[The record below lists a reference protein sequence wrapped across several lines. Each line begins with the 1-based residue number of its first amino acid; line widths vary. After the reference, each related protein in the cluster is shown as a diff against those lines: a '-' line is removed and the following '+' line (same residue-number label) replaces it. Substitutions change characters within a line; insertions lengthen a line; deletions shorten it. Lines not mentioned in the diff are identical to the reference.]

1 VSEATWP
8 RLAVVGVGNPLAG
21 DDGVGVRVVERL
33 RAVAPVGPDVFWGTL
48 EGDLLAV
55 ADWLPCASHFIFVD
69 AVAGGVPGTI
79 VFGPNEGRAWA
90 PSFHQTDLA
99 STLRVLEAMR
109 AADPFPTWEIWG
121 ITITPPEELG
131 EGLSPAVAAAADQL
145 VERLLAELSSRCGA
159 TPVAQPGRARD
170 AG

>member
-1 VSEATWP
+1 MSEARGP

-33 RAVAPVGPDVFWGTL
+33 RALAPPGPDVFWGTL

-79 VFGPNEGRAWA
+79 VVGPSEGRAWA

-99 STLRVLEAMR
+99 STLRVLEAMG
-109 AADPFPTWEIWG
+109 AASPFPTWEIWG

-131 EGLSPAVAAAADQL
+131 EGLSPAVAAAADQM
-145 VERLLAELSSRCGA
+145 VERLLAELSSRREASSAARA
-159 TPVAQPGRARD
+159 TG
-170 AG
+170 

>member
-1 VSEATWP
+1 M
-8 RLAVVGVGNPLAG
+8 VGVGNPLAG

-33 RAVAPVGPDVFWGTL
+33 QALLPNSPEVLWGTL
-48 EGDLLAV
+48 QGDLLAV
-55 ADWLPCASHFIFVD
+55 ADWLACAPHFLFVD
-69 AVAGGVPGTI
+69 ALAGGVPGKVI
-79 VFGPNEGRAWA
+79 VGATEGRAWA

-99 STLRVLEAMR
+99 STLRVLEAMG

-131 EGLSPAVAAAADQL
+131 EGLSPAVAAAADQ
-145 VERLLAELSSRCGA
+145 VVDRLLAVLGSRWGVSA
-159 TPVAQPGRARD
+159 ASQREAAAD

>member
-1 VSEATWP
+1 MSETTE
-8 RLAVVGVGNPLAG
+8 RTGLAVVGVGNPLAG

-33 RAVAPVGPDVFWGTL
+33 RALAPTSPKIFWGTL

-55 ADWLPCASHFIFVD
+55 ADWLPCASHFVFVD
-69 AVAGGVPGTI
+69 AVAGGVPGEI
-79 VFGPNEGRAWA
+79 VLGPGDGRAWA

-99 STLRVLEAMR
+99 STLRLLEAMG
-109 AADPFPTWEIWG
+109 AAEPFPTWELWG
-121 ITITPPEELG
+121 ITIAPPEELG

-145 VERLLAELSSRCGA
+145 VERLLAKLGGWGGA
-159 TPVAQPGRARD
+159 PPGARGEA